1 MALSHLWLDLVQAS
15 LEFFFYH
22 FFGNELYNLEVTYY
36 IARKPLKHMEIV
48 SLDSGFDYNK

>member
-15 LEFFFYH
+15 LVFFFNH
-22 FFGNELYNLEVTYY
+22 FFENELYNLEATYY

-48 SLDSGFDYNK
+48 SLNCGFYYNK